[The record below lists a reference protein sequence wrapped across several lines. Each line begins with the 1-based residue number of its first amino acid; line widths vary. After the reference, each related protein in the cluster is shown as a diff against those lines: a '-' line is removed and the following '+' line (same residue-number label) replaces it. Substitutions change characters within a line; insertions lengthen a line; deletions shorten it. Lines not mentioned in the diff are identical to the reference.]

1 MPRLR
6 LTVAYDGSGFAGWQ
20 LQAPGMGR
28 SVQGCLE
35 EALTRLCGEPVRVH
49 GSGRT
54 DAGVHALA
62 QVAHVDVPAN
72 RAAIPWVRALNAM
85 LPDDVAVTD
94 AAVAADD
101 FHARFDAVGK
111 VYHYTLW
118 TRPGHVLPWRRPYV
132 WDVGRFGP
140 LDEAAMDACAAVF
153 AGFHDFAAFQN
164 AGSEVATTSRL
175 LHVVARLPREVPDET
190 VWRFHGEGFLKQMVR
205 NLMGTL
211 VAVGRG
217 KLSVADVRSIL
228 TMGQR
233 TRAPATAPARG
244 LCLHAVEYGA
254 DGRGPKRHHRLQ
266 PGAVRD

>member
-6 LTVAYDGSGFAGWQ
+6 LTIAYDGAAFAGWQ
-20 LQAPGMGR
+20 LQAPGLGR

-35 EALTRLCGEPVRVH
+35 DALAVLCGTPVRVH

-62 QVAHVDVPAN
+62 QTAHVDVPGA
-72 RAAIPWVRALNAM
+72 RADIPWGRALNAM
-85 LPDDVAVTD
+85 LPDDVSVTD
-94 AAVAADD
+94 VAVVPDD

-111 VYHYTLW
+111 IYHYTLW
-118 TRPGHVLPWRRPYV
+118 SQPGYVLPWRRPYV

-140 LDEAAMDACAAVF
+140 LDADAMDACAAVF
-153 AGFHDFAAFQN
+153 VGCHDFAAFQN
-164 AGSEVATTSRL
+164 AGSEVATTFRL
-175 LHVVARLPREVPDET
+175 VHAVERLPGAAPGET

-211 VAVGRG
+211 VAAGRG
-217 KLSVADVRSIL
+217 RLSPADVRSIL
-228 TMGQR
+228 AKGQR
-233 TRAPATAPARG
+233 SLAPATAPARG

-254 DGRGPKRHHRLQ
+254 GGRGRKP
-266 PGAVRD
+266 